1 MLLHGIYTE
10 LRNMDDVLKPFL
22 LGLSHC
28 AANPKIGLY
37 SISGVNK
44 LVSYHAIREVRSLFY
59 HFYDY
64 FPSKRV
70 LTSP

>member
-1 MLLHGIYTE
+1 MFLNRINAE

-59 HFYDY
+59 IFCRY
-64 FPSKRV
+64 FLSQ
-70 LTSP
+70 